1 MAATKNGEP
10 GVPEIERGQT
20 VRLSEVFD
28 RIVKRWRLILAITL
42 VGAVLGAAYS
52 LVQRDQYTASA
63 TLTVS
68 PITTNPFNAG
78 AVNQQINITTE
89 RAILNSREVA
99 RIAADKLDRDVSP
112 TQLLAGSEVAAPSGS
127 QVLEVTVTA
136 DSPDDAAAFANA
148 LADAY
153 LEFRAQGAAEVALG
167 FIDDLDR
174 RIAALTQ
181 SDKLNAADRA
191 ELSALQDQRSS
202 LSLVGANPG
211 RIIGEAAVPETPSSP
226 GIAVWVIIGTAV
238 GLLVGTTCAF
248 LRDRFDPLLRSV
260 SKLRERTG
268 ARVIEFQD
276 ERDRVA
282 ARWAIRAVSERSRG
296 QDAAKPLR
304 VVFLDTRQTS
314 AEPLVE
320 TLKDEFR
327 RAGLIAETITVDD
340 LLQTPLKP
348 PREAVSAGHVPDLLL
363 LDASTVHDEPGRA
376 SVVEGAASVL
386 IVASSTTRT
395 AAFDRLLSD
404 VQATHTAPLLLFVGQ
419 TSQTGSEAPA
429 SRARRRTN
437 RSVASLQEG

>member
-1 MAATKNGEP
+1 M
-10 GVPEIERGQT
+10 PEIGRGQT
-20 VRLSEVFD
+20 VRLSDVFK
-28 RIVKRWRLILAITL
+28 RMIKRWRLILAITL

-99 RIAADKLDRDVSP
+99 RIAAEKLDRDVSP

-127 QVLEVTVTA
+127 QVLEVTVTT
-136 DSPDDAAAFANA
+136 DSPEDAADFANA

-167 FIDDLDR
+167 FIDGLDR
-174 RIAALTQ
+174 RIAALDRSETL
-181 SDKLNAADRA
+181 SAAERG
-191 ELSALQDQRSS
+191 ELSSLQDQRAS

-211 RIIGEAAVPETPSSP
+211 RIIGEAAVPESPSSP
-226 GIAVWVIIGTAV
+226 GMAVWVLIGSAV

-260 SKLRERTG
+260 SKLRDRTG

-276 ERDRVA
+276 ERDRIG

-296 QDAAKPLR
+296 QEDAAEPLR
-304 VVFLDTRQTS
+304 VVLLDTRHVST
-314 AEPLVE
+314 EPLVE
-320 TLKDEFR
+320 TLKDESR
-327 RAGLIAETITVDD
+327 RAGLTAETITVDD
-340 LLQTPLKP
+340 LLLTPLSSSRP
-348 PREAVSAGHVPDLLL
+348 PASTGPAPDLLL
-363 LDASTVHDEPGRA
+363 LDASAVRDEPERA

-386 IVASSTTRT
+386 VVASSTTRT
-395 AAFDRLLSD
+395 ATLDRLLSE
-404 VQATHTAPLLLFVGQ
+404 VHLAHSAPLLLFVGQ
-419 TSQTGSEAPA
+419 TSQSRSKA
-429 SRARRRTN
+429 SPSKAERRPR
-437 RSVASLQEG
+437 RSITSLQEG